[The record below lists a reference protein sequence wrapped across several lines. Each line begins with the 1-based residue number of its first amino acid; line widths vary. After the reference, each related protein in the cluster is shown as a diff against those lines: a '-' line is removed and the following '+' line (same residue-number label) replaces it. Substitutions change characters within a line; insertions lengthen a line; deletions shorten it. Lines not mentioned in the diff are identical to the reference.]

1 MIQVYDTMIQVYD
14 TSIYDTMIQVYILP
28 LRALMQNLE
37 LGKMSQYIIWILE
50 VIYLG
55 ALSCLYLMIM

>member
-1 MIQVYDTMIQVYD
+1 MIQVYDTMIQVY
-14 TSIYDTMIQVYILP
+14 IFP
-28 LRALMQNLE
+28 LHALMQNLE

>member
-1 MIQVYDTMIQVYD
+1 MIQVYD